1 MPLRPRCRFND
12 LSACSTGLNTDF
24 ASAGT
29 SRGPSPLKVRGA
41 DSGPASWPKQPIRAE
56 AVGPQPIMT
65 PPSSR
70 QVVKLPRVRIESPG
84 TAPGTASTPQPAPLS
99 VV

>member
-1 MPLRPRCRFND
+1 MPLRPRRRLTD

-24 ASAGT
+24 ASART

-41 DSGPASWPKQPIRAE
+41 DSGPASGPEQPIHAQ

-70 QVVKLPRVRIESPG
+70 QVIKLRRVRIAESRDRSPK
-84 TAPGTASTPQPAPLS
+84 P
-99 VV
+99 